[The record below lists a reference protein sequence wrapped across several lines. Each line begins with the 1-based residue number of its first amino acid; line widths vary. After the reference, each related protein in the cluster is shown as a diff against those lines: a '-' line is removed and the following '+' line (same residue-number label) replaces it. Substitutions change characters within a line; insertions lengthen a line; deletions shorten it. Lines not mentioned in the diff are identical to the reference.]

1 MSYQG
6 IVDLRSDTVTRP
18 TAKMRQAMANAE
30 VGDDVYGEDPTVERL
45 QRRAAEIFAREA
57 ALFVPSGSMGNQI
70 AIRLH
75 TSPGQEVIT
84 DQRSHTY
91 NYELAAMS
99 ALSGVLA
106 RPVHSEYGYL
116 SWPQIEPAIAPPI
129 YYRAQTSLLVLENTH
144 NMAGGIIY
152 PVELFDEVCNHAREA
167 GLRVHLDGARIF
179 NASAELG
186 LDVARI
192 TRSCDSVMFCLSKG
206 LGAPVGSLLLGDAGF
221 IARARIVRKM
231 LGGGMRQAG
240 VLAAAGMVALE
251 EGPQRLKADHDN
263 ARLMARLLAEIPM
276 LRIHPQTVQT
286 NIFMIDVASTGYSA
300 SHWASCLRERS
311 VWISALDQRMLRAVT
326 HLDVS
331 KEDVLTGVEAF
342 RQIALSCR

>member
-1 MSYQG
+1 
-6 IVDLRSDTVTRP
+6 
-18 TAKMRQAMANAE
+18 
-30 VGDDVYGEDPTVERL
+30 
-45 QRRAAEIFAREA
+45 
-57 ALFVPSGSMGNQI
+57 
-70 AIRLH
+70 
-75 TSPGQEVIT
+75 
-84 DQRSHTY
+84 
-91 NYELAAMS
+91 
-99 ALSGVLA
+99 
-106 RPVHSEYGYL
+106 
-116 SWPQIEPAIAPPI
+116 
-129 YYRAQTSLLVLENTH
+129 
-144 NMAGGIIY
+144 
-152 PVELFDEVCNHAREA
+152 VELFDEVCNHAREA

-186 LDVARI
+186 LGVARL

-206 LGAPVGSLLLGDAGF
+206 LGAPVGSMLLGDAGF

-231 LGGGMRQAG
+231 LGGGMRQVG

-331 KEDVLTGVEAF
+331 REDVLTGVEAF
-342 RQIALSCR
+342 RQIASSCR